1 MIVTYDDLMQSPESV
16 FRSIYSRFGYS
27 ESEALETL
35 LRDAATEVRA
45 HSSSHRYSYETMGF
59 SREQIVREFAH
70 IFARFGFDQH
80 EPVEKQLVESSSI

>member
-16 FRSIYSRFGYS
+16 FRSIYSRFGYP
-27 ESEALETL
+27 ESVALEAL
-35 LRDAATEVRA
+35 LRDAVTEARA
-45 HSSSHRYSYETMGF
+45 HLSSHEYSYEAMGF

-80 EPVEKQLVESSSI
+80 EPAERDAVESLHA